1 MFTVDALYQ
10 QHVVLYILRIRNIEQ
25 NILITLDYDCV
36 WLLLTIKYL
45 KIDKL
50 SQPKKYF
57 IMPVFLQ
64 FKYWN
69 DVDNKTLID
78 LKAF

>member
-57 IMPVFLQ
+57 IMPAFLQ